1 MISMSDANKVI
12 TSAGLNRILKAVGKE
27 HCPANIDR
35 DALAR
40 GLDQCIEW
48 YGEAQKFHTEKYE
61 MAQRLALATVLSRV
75 QRIRRL
81 MKDDDVWHDDL
92 WRYLAHKSSPPQSP
106 RTAIESLE
114 ILISQEIWQRSI
126 LDIYEDVDIAYRHS
140 FRAFSPFQ
148 WLIGDWLPAL
158 YSGLQFQNAT
168 LSEGLASAT
177 GAYVRFARA
186 VADELNIKK
195 LGRRYAIASFVKA
208 IKNVASWDV
217 RRRLPRELP
226 ELQEYARDRRH
237 ILLSI
242 IETSNGGSVKTTA
255 GQIQSK
261 I

>member
-1 MISMSDANKVI
+1 V
-12 TSAGLNRILKAVGKE
+12 
-27 HCPANIDR
+27 
-35 DALAR
+35 
-40 GLDQCIEW
+40 
-48 YGEAQKFHTEKYE
+48 
-61 MAQRLALATVLSRV
+61 
-75 QRIRRL
+75 
-81 MKDDDVWHDDL
+81 DV
-92 WRYLAHKSSPPQSP
+92 
-106 RTAIESLE
+106 
-114 ILISQEIWQRSI
+114 
-126 LDIYEDVDIAYRHS
+126 YEDVDIAYRHS
-140 FRAFSPFQ
+140 FQAFSPFQ
-148 WLIGDWLPAL
+148 WLIGDWLPAV
-158 YSGLQFQNAT
+158 YSGLKFQNST

-242 IETSNGGSVKTTA
+242 IETSNGGSVETTA